1 MSDPKSNVP
10 AVEASN
16 LTKVYRQ
23 GHVDVP
29 ALNGIDL
36 TIEPGE
42 FTALAGP
49 SGSGKT
55 TLLNLVGAL
64 DRPSGGTIRVGGRDL
79 GQMSSSE
86 LARLRREDIGFVF
99 QAYNLLPVLS
109 AIENA
114 ELVLEL
120 QGLPHSECRERA
132 ESVLRSV
139 GLGELT
145 SRRPGEL
152 SGGQQ
157 QRVAVARAIAAART
171 LVLADE
177 PTANLD
183 SKTAESL
190 LDLMLE
196 LNASHRLTFLF
207 STHDPR
213 VVARARRVIH
223 LEDGR
228 ITADEVSRS
237 EP

>member
-1 MSDPKSNVP
+1 MSEQAL
-10 AVEASN
+10 AVEAKG
-16 LTKVYRQ
+16 LQKVYKQ
-23 GHVDVP
+23 GHVEVH
-29 ALNGIDL
+29 ALGGVDL
-36 TIEPGE
+36 GIEPGE

-64 DRPSGGTIRVGGRDL
+64 DRPSGGSIKVGGQDL
-79 GQMSSSE
+79 AALSAAE
-86 LARLRREDIGFVF
+86 LARMRRDHIGFVF

-109 AIENA
+109 ALENA

-120 QGLPHSECRERA
+120 QGMPRAECRKKAVEMLEA
-132 ESVLRSV
+132 V
-139 GLGELT
+139 GLGEMLH
-145 SRRPGEL
+145 RRPGEL

-183 SKTAESL
+183 SKSAESL
-190 LDLMLE
+190 LDIMVE
-196 LNASHRLTFLF
+196 LNQSHRLTFLF

-213 VVARARRVIH
+213 VMARARRVIH

-228 ITADEVSRS
+228 IVDEQHA
-237 EP
+237 